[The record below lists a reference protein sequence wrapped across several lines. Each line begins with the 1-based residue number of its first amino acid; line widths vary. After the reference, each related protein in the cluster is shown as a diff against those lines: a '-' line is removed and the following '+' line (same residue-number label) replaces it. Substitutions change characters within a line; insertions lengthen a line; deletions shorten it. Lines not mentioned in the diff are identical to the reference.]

1 MDPGKQETSS
11 NRIPVRVAHICGG
24 VHESP
29 FQQEVE
35 NQVIRDHR
43 AIRLSPG
50 GTRDKGHVEAR
61 MWGPSAGWLGCLVTT
76 GSRGHVT
83 PASKNQ
89 ERKTRRGEQE
99 PHGRWEEPFPDV
111 VLVPGNSTVSVQP
124 RQTPS
129 VPRSPQGCCDRGLQT
144 HGQKQHKGVF
154 SQFWSPEV
162 RNQDVSRW
170 SPPEVLRHLSQ
181 LLEPP
186 SVSQSAEAPLPALPP
201 SSRHLFICV
210 FSPFLPLQG
219 LPWWSSG

>member
-1 MDPGKQETSS
+1 MGTKCWVAGLPGDS
-11 NRIPVRVAHICGG
+11 
-24 VHESP
+24 
-29 FQQEVE
+29 
-35 NQVIRDHR
+35 
-43 AIRLSPG
+43 
-50 GTRDKGHVEAR
+50 
-61 MWGPSAGWLGCLVTT
+61 T

-170 SPPEVLRHLSQ
+170 SPLEVLRRLSQ

-186 SVSQSAEAPLPALPP
+186 GVSQSAEAPLPALPP

-219 LPWWSSG
+219 LP